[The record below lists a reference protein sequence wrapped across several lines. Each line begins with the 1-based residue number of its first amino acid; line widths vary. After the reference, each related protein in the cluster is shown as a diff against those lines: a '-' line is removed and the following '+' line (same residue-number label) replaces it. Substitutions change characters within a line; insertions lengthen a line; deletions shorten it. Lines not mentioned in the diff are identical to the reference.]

1 MKTDPR
7 EMYVGLQFSLDTSD
21 FMPTHKMGFKDK
33 NLTCIFF
40 ISSTP
45 PRARFN
51 WQHIFVVFN
60 IIEPLELYEMR
71 YKNRFSTPIS

>member
-7 EMYVGLQFSLDTSD
+7 EMYVGLEFSLDTSD

-51 WQHIFVVFN
+51 W
-60 IIEPLELYEMR
+60 
-71 YKNRFSTPIS
+71 